1 MSPRTTSTRSKRRPS
16 ASATAAAAALAL
28 SGSSS
33 PAAVNAFALLPGASP
48 ARSFAPPSTL
58 FAASGESPSNDAAVA
73 SRRDVLQRSLG
84 IFAAGLAFAGNAQP
98 ASASYSAYTAREQ
111 DWDNRKKTGDISVS
125 SARDLKKQLREIV
138 PQNSE
143 GSKIFCPN
151 GPSSA
156 VSPLMENKCGDL
168 MATPSVFG
176 RTDDTVGNS
185 IPGFKA
191 GYNMYPSVGSSTAS
205 LSDNFPS
212 YGDVGATKGRKN
224 SNVLD

>member
-1 MSPRTTSTRSKRRPS
+1 MSPRTTSTRSKRRHS
-16 ASATAAAAALAL
+16 ASAAAAAAALAL

-125 SARDLKKQLREIV
+125 SARDLKKTAQG
-138 PQNSE
+138 N
-143 GSKIFCPN
+143 CPAEL
-151 GPSSA
+151 GG
-156 VSPLMENKCGDL
+156 VKDL
-168 MATPSVFG
+168 LP
-176 RTDDTVGNS
+176 
-185 IPGFKA
+185 
-191 GYNMYPSVGSSTAS
+191 
-205 LSDNFPS
+205 
-212 YGDVGATKGRKN
+212 
-224 SNVLD
+224 

>member
-98 ASASYSAYTAREQ
+98 ASASYSAYIAREQ
-111 DWDNRKKTGDISVS
+111 DWDNRKKTGGKFGLRIEPLG
-125 SARDLKKQLREIV
+125 RDWMEFNRRYKV
-138 PQNSE
+138 PRSFFFRNRMLTL
-143 GSKIFCPN
+143 I
-151 GPSSA
+151 
-156 VSPLMENKCGDL
+156 
-168 MATPSVFG
+168 
-176 RTDDTVGNS
+176 
-185 IPGFKA
+185 
-191 GYNMYPSVGSSTAS
+191 
-205 LSDNFPS
+205 
-212 YGDVGATKGRKN
+212 
-224 SNVLD
+224 